1 MIKKCIRKY
10 IHSRQE
16 LINSNNRKRLVNK
29 NPTIIC
35 SNCFGGILYH
45 WLGLRFDSPFI
56 NLFLNNDDFLNAMEN
71 LNEFIRTPI
80 IEDKEAQES
89 YPVGIGYNNIKIH
102 FMHYSSFENA
112 VDKWNE
118 RKNRIDMDNTFIIW
132 SNYRGGV
139 HTYWIDLMPCHS
151 LTKLCLPK
159 IVILI

>member
-1 MIKKCIRKY
+1 MQYISSEGFYDNKLHQKI

-16 LINSNNRKRLVNK
+16 LIDSNNRKRLANK

-45 WLGLRFDSPFI
+45 WLGLRFNSPFI

-71 LNEFIRTPI
+71 LNEFICTPI
-80 IEDKEAQES
+80 IEDKESQES
-89 YPVGIGYNNIKIH
+89 YPVGIGYNNLKIH

-118 RKNRIDMDNTFIIW
+118 RKNRIDMDNTFVIW
-132 SNYRGGV
+132 SNYRGGGY
-139 HTYWIDLMPCHS
+139 T
-151 LTKLCLPK
+151 
-159 IVILI
+159 LIG